1 VDIRNRDQL
10 VRVHVITSWEQPNI
24 TSPAGLHYFVAGLGG
39 IHFAC
44 GVIDAIMEVI
54 KKARSVGRET

>member
-1 VDIRNRDQL
+1 VDIRNRDRL
-10 VRVHVITSWEQPNI
+10 VRVRAITSWEQPN

-54 KKARSVGRET
+54 KKVRSV